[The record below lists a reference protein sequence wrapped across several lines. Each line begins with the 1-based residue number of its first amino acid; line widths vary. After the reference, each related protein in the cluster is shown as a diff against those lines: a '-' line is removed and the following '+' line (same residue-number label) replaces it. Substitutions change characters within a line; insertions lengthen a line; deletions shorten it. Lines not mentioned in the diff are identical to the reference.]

1 MLRFISFC
9 GDLPTICIL
18 SDPVQIKESREKD
31 MKNNP
36 GERWNEKRRRI
47 PLFAMILMII
57 GLLTVLY
64 FLITYALMPLLA
76 LMTVS

>member
-1 MLRFISFC
+1 
-9 GDLPTICIL
+9 
-18 SDPVQIKESREKD
+18 
-31 MKNNP
+31 MKNSS
-36 GERWNEKRRRI
+36 EQRCHEKRRRI

-76 LMTVS
+76 MMTVT